1 MKNKSQQNEIK
12 NEEIAIYQSET
23 GAIEVSIDFKK
34 ETLLLTQQQVA
45 QLFGIKKAAIS
56 KHVKNIFISA
66 ELEKESTVSILETVQ
81 KEGNRKVIRKIEYY
95 NLDLVLSIGYRVN
108 SVNATKFRR
117 WATEVLKGHIF
128 KGYCINRERIA
139 SNYKLFLK
147 ALDDVKALL
156 PESSKTDTVN
166 ILELVSIFADTW
178 FSLNAYD
185 AEELPKTGITINQV
199 EITANELKDALREL
213 KKELV
218 AKSEA
223 ADLFGIERKEKNI
236 ENIVGNVFQSFGGEY
251 VYPTVEEKAANLLYF
266 FIKNHPF
273 VDGNKRSGAFAFI
286 WFLQKTGLLNIQRLS
301 PNVLTALTL
310 LIAESNPKDKD
321 RIVGIILLI
330 LSGGIMKTTLK

>member
-1 MKNKSQQNEIK
+1 MENIK
-12 NEEIAIYQSET
+12 NEIAIYQSES
-23 GAIEVSIDFKK
+23 GAIEIAIDFKK

-56 KHVKNIFISA
+56 KHVKNIFASA

-81 KEGNRKVIRKIEYY
+81 KEGGRKIVRKIEYY

-108 SVNATKFRR
+108 SLNATRFRR
-117 WATEVLKGHIF
+117 WATTTLKEHII
-128 KGYCINRERIA
+128 KGYSINKERIA

-185 AEELPKTGITINQV
+185 AEELPKSGITKNQI
-199 EITANELKDALREL
+199 EITANELRNTLQEL

-218 AKSEA
+218 AKNEA

-273 VDGNKRSGAFAFI
+273 IDGNKRSGAFAFI
-286 WFLQKTGLLNIQRLS
+286 WFLQKASLLNMQRLS

-321 RIVGIILLI
+321 RMIGIILLI
-330 LSGGIMKTTLK
+330 LRDGSEKE

>member
-1 MKNKSQQNEIK
+1 MENIK
-12 NEEIAIYQSET
+12 NEIAIYQSES
-23 GAIEVSIDFKK
+23 GAIEIAIDFKK

-56 KHVKNIFISA
+56 KHVKNIFASA

-81 KEGNRKVIRKIEYY
+81 KEGDRKIVRKIEYY

-108 SVNATKFRR
+108 SLNATRFRR
-117 WATEVLKGHIF
+117 WATTTLKEHII
-128 KGYCINRERIA
+128 KGYSINKERIA

-185 AEELPKTGITINQV
+185 AEELPKAGITKNHI
-199 EITANELKDALREL
+199 EITANELRNTLQEL

-218 AKSEA
+218 AKNEA

-273 VDGNKRSGAFAFI
+273 IDGNKRSGAFAFI
-286 WFLQKTGLLNIQRLS
+286 WFLQKAGLLNIQRLN

-321 RIVGIILLI
+321 RMIGIILQI
-330 LSGGIMKTTLK
+330 LRGGSEKE

>member
-1 MKNKSQQNEIK
+1 MENIK
-12 NEEIAIYQSET
+12 NEIAIYQSES
-23 GAIEVSIDFKK
+23 GAIELRGDWQNETIWATQAQIANLFEVDRTVVTKHIRNILKIGELDSKEVCAKFAHTATDGKTYQTQFYNID
-34 ETLLLTQQQVA
+34 V
-45 QLFGIKKAAIS
+45 
-56 KHVKNIFISA
+56 
-66 ELEKESTVSILETVQ
+66 
-81 KEGNRKVIRKIEYY
+81 
-95 NLDLVLSIGYRVN
+95 VLAVGYRVN
-108 SVNATKFRR
+108 SKIATKFRR
-117 WATEVLKGHIF
+117 WATATLKEHIF
-128 KGYCINRERIA
+128 KGYSINKERIA

-156 PESSKTDTVN
+156 PENSKADTVN

-185 AEELPKTGITINQV
+185 TEELPKSGITKNQI
-199 EITANELKDALREL
+199 EITANELRTALQEL
-213 KKELV
+213 KKELIS
-218 AKSEA
+218 KNEA

-273 VDGNKRSGAFAFI
+273 IDGNKRSGAFAFI
-286 WFLQKTGLLNIQRLS
+286 WFLQKAGLLNIQRLS

-321 RIVGIILLI
+321 RMIGIILLI
-330 LSGGIMKTTLK
+330 LESGKK

>member
-1 MKNKSQQNEIK
+1 MENIK
-12 NEEIAIYQSET
+12 NEIAIYQSES
-23 GAIEVSIDFKK
+23 GAIEIAIDFKK

-56 KHVKNIFISA
+56 KHVKNIFASA

-81 KEGNRKVIRKIEYY
+81 KEGGRKIVRKIEYY

-108 SVNATKFRR
+108 SLNATRFRR
-117 WATEVLKGHIF
+117 WATTTLKEHII
-128 KGYCINRERIA
+128 KGYSINKERIA

-185 AEELPKTGITINQV
+185 AEELPKSGITKNQI
-199 EITANELKDALREL
+199 EITANELRNTLQEL

-218 AKSEA
+218 AKNEA

-273 VDGNKRSGAFAFI
+273 IDGNKRSGAFAFI
-286 WFLQKTGLLNIQRLS
+286 WFLQKAGLLNMQRLS

-321 RIVGIILLI
+321 RMIGVILLI
-330 LSGGIMKTTLK
+330 LESGKK

>member
-1 MKNKSQQNEIK
+1 MENIK
-12 NEEIAIYQSET
+12 NEIAIYQSES
-23 GAIEVSIDFKK
+23 GAIEIAIDFKK

-56 KHVKNIFISA
+56 KHVKNIFASA

-81 KEGNRKVIRKIEYY
+81 KEGGRKIVRKIEYY

-108 SVNATKFRR
+108 SLNATRFRR
-117 WATEVLKGHIF
+117 WATTTLKEHII
-128 KGYCINRERIA
+128 KGYSINKERIA

-185 AEELPKTGITINQV
+185 AEELPKSGITKNQI
-199 EITANELKDALREL
+199 EITANELRNTLQEL

-218 AKSEA
+218 AKNEA
-223 ADLFGIERKEKNI
+223 ADLFGIERKERNI

-273 VDGNKRSGAFAFI
+273 IDGNKRSGAFAFI
-286 WFLQKTGLLNIQRLS
+286 WFLQKSGLLNIQRLN

-321 RIVGIILLI
+321 RTIGIILLI
-330 LSGGIMKTTLK
+330 LRGGNEKE

>member
-1 MKNKSQQNEIK
+1 MKNIKNKSRQNEIK
-12 NEEIAIYQSET
+12 NELAIYQSES
-23 GAIEVSIDFKK
+23 GAIEFRADIKK
-34 ETLLLTQQQVA
+34 ETLWASLQQIA
-45 QLFGIKKAAIS
+45 DLFGIDKSGIS
-56 KHVKNIFISA
+56 RHIKNIYKDG
-66 ELEKESTVSILETVQ
+66 ELDEKSTVAKIATVQ
-81 KEGNRKVIRKIEYY
+81 NEGNRIVKREIESY
-95 NLDLVLSIGYRVN
+95 NLDVILSVGYKVN
-108 SVNATKFRR
+108 SKKATRFRR
-117 WATEVLKGHIF
+117 WATTTLKEHII
-128 KGYCINRERIA
+128 KGYSINKERIA

-185 AEELPKTGITINQV
+185 AEELPKAGITKNQI
-199 EITANELKDALREL
+199 EITANELRNVLQEL
-213 KKELV
+213 KKELI
-218 AKSEA
+218 AKNEA

-251 VYPTVEEKAANLLYF
+251 VYTTVEEKAANLLYF

-273 VDGNKRSGAFAFI
+273 IDGNKRSGAFAFI
-286 WFLQKTGLLNIQRLS
+286 WFLQKAGLLNIQRLS

-321 RIVGIILLI
+321 RMIGIILLI
-330 LSGGIMKTTLK
+330 LRGGNEKE

>member
-1 MKNKSQQNEIK
+1 MENIK
-12 NEEIAIYQSET
+12 NEIAIYQSES
-23 GAIEVSIDFKK
+23 GAIEIAIDFKK

-56 KHVKNIFISA
+56 KHVKNIFASA

-81 KEGNRKVIRKIEYY
+81 KEGGRKIVRKIEYY

-108 SVNATKFRR
+108 SLNATRFRR
-117 WATEVLKGHIF
+117 WATTTLKEHII
-128 KGYCINRERIA
+128 KGYSINKERIA

-185 AEELPKTGITINQV
+185 AEELPKSGITKNQI
-199 EITANELKDALREL
+199 EITANELRNTLQEL

-218 AKSEA
+218 AKNEA

-273 VDGNKRSGAFAFI
+273 IDGNKRSGAFAFI
-286 WFLQKTGLLNIQRLS
+286 WFLQKAGLLNIQRLS

-321 RIVGIILLI
+321 RMIGVILLI
-330 LSGGIMKTTLK
+330 LESGKK

>member
-1 MKNKSQQNEIK
+1 MKNIKNKSRQNEIK
-12 NEEIAIYQSET
+12 NELAVYQSET
-23 GAIEVSIDFKK
+23 GAIELKGDWQN
-34 ETLLLTQQQVA
+34 ETIWATQA
-45 QLFGIKKAAIS
+45 QIANLFEVDRTVVT
-56 KHVKNIFISA
+56 KHIKNIIKFG
-66 ELEKESTVSILETVQ
+66 EVDEKSNVQ
-81 KEGNRKVIRKIEYY
+81 KMHIANSDKPVAFYS
-95 NLDLVLSIGYRVN
+95 LDIILAIGYRVN
-108 SVNATKFRR
+108 SKTAIKFRR
-117 WATEVLKGHIF
+117 WASEVLKQHIF
-128 KGYCINRERIA
+128 KGFTVNKERIA

-185 AEELPKTGITINQV
+185 AEELPKAGITKNQI
-199 EITANELKDALREL
+199 EITADELRNTLQEL
-213 KKELV
+213 KKELI
-218 AKSEA
+218 AKNEA
-223 ADLFGIERKEKNI
+223 ADLFGIERKERNI

-273 VDGNKRSGAFAFI
+273 IDGNKRSGAFAFI
-286 WFLQKTGLLNIQRLS
+286 WFLQKAGLLNIQRLS

-321 RIVGIILLI
+321 RMIGIILLI
-330 LSGGIMKTTLK
+330 LESGKK

>member
-1 MKNKSQQNEIK
+1 MENIK
-12 NEEIAIYQSET
+12 NEIAIYQSES
-23 GAIEVSIDFKK
+23 GAIEIEIDSKK

-45 QLFGIKKAAIS
+45 QLFNVKKAAIS
-56 KHVKNIFISA
+56 KHVKNIFDSA

-81 KEGNRKVIRKIEYY
+81 KEGGRKVIRKIEYY
-95 NLDLVLSIGYRVN
+95 NLDIVLSIGYRVN
-108 SVNATKFRR
+108 SVNATRFRR
-117 WATEVLKGHIF
+117 WATKTLKEYIF
-128 KGYCINRERIA
+128 KGYSIDKERIA

-185 AEELPKTGITINQV
+185 AEELPKSGITKNQI
-199 EITANELKDALREL
+199 EITANELRNALQEL
-213 KKELV
+213 KKELIT
-218 AKSEA
+218 KSEA
-223 ADLFGIERKEKNI
+223 TDLFGIERKEKNI

-251 VYPTVEEKAANLLYF
+251 VYSTVEEKASNLLYF

-273 VDGNKRSGAFAFI
+273 IDGNKRSAAFAFI
-286 WFLQKTGLLNIQRLS
+286 WFLQKAGLLNIQRLS

-321 RIVGIILLI
+321 RMIGIILLI
-330 LSGGIMKTTLK
+330 LRGSSEKK